1 MRRASLLTVLVTIV
15 LGSPGSAWAQASPSR
30 GLSLQVPSTPGQNLP
45 LPPRPPAAPPASAYA
60 PAPLPNRDLEYGN
73 SLPSRAGTQVSPSL
87 FTRKDE
93 FRGDGFG
100 KGSTAQSEQ
109 ERRVR
114 PGAGLSLRM
123 PLTPN

>member
-1 MRRASLLTVLVTIV
+1 MRLVSSPLLLVLVV
-15 LGSPGSAWAQASPSR
+15 LASPAPGRAQGSSAR
-30 GLSLQVPSTPGQNLP
+30 GFTLQVPSSPGQTLP
-45 LPPRPPAAPPASAYA
+45 VPPRPPSAPPSSAYA
-60 PAPLPNRDLEYGN
+60 PAPLPNRDLEYGTAI
-73 SLPSRAGTQVSPSL
+73 PSRPGTQVSPSL